1 MSVGPVAVAVIG
13 AGGALLGGGLTAGS
27 NIWLESARAKR
38 GLALDHRRAE
48 LELRR
53 AARLVADELT
63 HSVAVIA
70 MAESDGHWDEA
81 NRKELKYNRWATH
94 QQALADHLPDE
105 DWLAVTGAYE
115 LLYLIYRDTDSGGGE
130 PSPDEYRK
138 VKSVVGKA
146 LGVLKGYARGYPGTV
161 PRTASE
167 E

>member
-1 MSVGPVAVAVIG
+1 VAGDECSDLFGV
-13 AGGALLGGGLTAGS
+13 
-27 NIWLESARAKR
+27 ARAVV
-38 GLALDHRRAE
+38 LEE

-70 MAESDGHWDEA
+70 MAESEGRWDEA
-81 NRKELKYNRWATH
+81 NRKELKYARWAAH

-115 LLYLIYRDTDSGGGE
+115 LLYLIYRDTDSGEDE

-146 LGVLKGYARGYPGTV
+146 LGVLKRYARGYPGTI
-161 PRTASE
+161 R
-167 E
+167 